1 MSFPDLVIW
10 AGPVNGSQVPGATVP
25 GAVQKFIPCTGDGK
39 PPAPKCGNL
48 ATLSGGRVLPGILA
62 RLNLSEASVG
72 KIYLGAFSAGGHI
85 WKRLLMSQE
94 DRARITGV
102 MLHDAAYEAFPSKNP
117 QPVQGFVEF
126 GVDASKDPSKF
137 LLMTAS
143 VGQNPS
149 VEKPGVVYQSG
160 AETMRATIAA
170 INLRTGGAIQE
181 AGALAEGLPTPTR
194 LWTCGKNMVFAQYDN
209 VGHGGQA
216 NMAPVFWKSL
226 LQPWIARSD
235 KSPPGVKEDE
245 SFFGTGWLVATL
257 VVSVGAAWYLKKRFG
272 KR

>member
-25 GAVQKFIPCTGDGK
+25 GAVQKFFPCTGDGST
-39 PPAPKCGNL
+39 PPKCGNL

-72 KIYLGAFSAGGHI
+72 NIYLGAFSAGGHL
-85 WKRLLMSQE
+85 WKRMLMSPQ

-102 MLHDAAYEAFPSKNP
+102 MLHDAAYEASPSTNP

-149 VEKPGVVYQSG
+149 VEQKGVVYQSG

-170 INLRTGGAIQE
+170 INQRTGGTIQE
-181 AGALAEGLPTPTR
+181 AGKLAEGLPPPTR
-194 LWTCGKNMVFAQYDN
+194 LWTSGKNMVFAQYDN
-209 VGHGGQA
+209 VGHGAQA
-216 NMAPVFWKSL
+216 GMAPVFWQSL

-235 KSPPGVKEDE
+235 KSPVDE
-245 SFFGTGWLVATL
+245 SFFETYGGLVATF
-257 VVSVGAAWYLKKRFG
+257 VVSVGIGWYLKKRFE